1 MRKIHS
7 LPLFFVSVF
16 TSLLQLHLGTLQSLM
31 RCSLETVQDFLVQV
45 GHKHFF
51 VIYIIYV
58 SFHHQ
63 TYQNY
68 QQSRQKLG
76 TSLENKSISKSKN
89 SLIKAGLLDYYL
101 IFKEKIKKDSTDFLH

>member
-1 MRKIHS
+1 MIKSELNRSVDLNFVKKIIKQLYKIVMRKIHS

-51 VIYIIYV
+51 DII
-58 SFHHQ
+58 SFHYQ
-63 TYQNY
+63 TY
-68 QQSRQKLG
+68 
-76 TSLENKSISKSKN
+76 
-89 SLIKAGLLDYYL
+89 
-101 IFKEKIKKDSTDFLH
+101 